1 VLVLFEP
8 FVGNDGVALTLHTT
22 IFSHK

>member
-8 FVGNDGVALTLHTT
+8 FVGNDGVALTLQTT